1 MESYTP
7 TGAIQLLQEGGGD
20 ARSVKLYCKTQ
31 PLVKLSLISL

>member
-7 TGAIQLLQEGGGD
+7 TGAIQLLQEGGG